1 MPLWGRRILFFASRA
16 AALALLLLA
25 AFAVHSHTRYLE
37 SLAALPG
44 PPLRTAAERETE
56 IPAALA
62 AGGQE
67 GNPAVSRM
75 PVALTIKRGETLSAT
90 LRGLGLAPGEAHAAT
105 EALRRYVD
113 PRRLRPGDQYRAY
126 FGAGAELATFE
137 LALSGRG
144 DVRLARHGDA
154 WDCSWRPYERSVQA
168 RSIAGTLGETLD
180 ASLRSAG
187 ADPELAYKMADVL
200 QWDLDFNRDLQP
212 GDRFEVLYEEVFLDG
227 APHGVG
233 EVLALT
239 YQAGRRRLEAYRYGE
254 DAYYGPEGQPL
265 RKMFLRSPLP
275 YSRVTSR
282 FSHRRFH
289 PVLKVYRPHWGV
301 DFGAPTGTPVR
312 VTAGGTVVSA
322 GWDRGGGKTVKVRH
336 PNGYLTAYLH
346 LSRFAKG
353 IRGGTRVA
361 QGEVVGYVGSTGL
374 ATAAHLDYRVQR
386 HGRWID
392 PLSLSGVSAAPIP
405 KSQSAKF
412 EAWRDALRVSL
423 RTGAPVPGST
433 AGEAVLA
440 AAAPAAGAPATAPA
454 APTARH

>member
-16 AALALLLLA
+16 VALALLILA
-25 AFAVHSHTRYLE
+25 ALAVQSHTRYLE
-37 SLAALPG
+37 NLAARPG
-44 PPLRTAAERETE
+44 PPLRTAAEPEME
-56 IPAALA
+56 IAA
-62 AGGQE
+62 AGAAGAPQ
-67 GNPAVSRM
+67 GDRAAPRA
-75 PVALTIKRGETLSAT
+75 PVELTIKRGETLSAT
-90 LRGLGLAPGEAHAAT
+90 FRGLGLAPGEAHAAT

-126 FGAGAELATFE
+126 FGAGAELAAFE
-137 LALSGRG
+137 LALAGRG

-154 WDCSWRPYERSVQA
+154 WNCSWRPYERSVQA
-168 RSIAGTLGETLD
+168 RSIAGTLEESLD
-180 ASLRSAG
+180 AALRSAG
-187 ADPELAYKMADVL
+187 ANPELAYKMADVL

-227 APHGVG
+227 APYGLG
-233 EVLALT
+233 DVLALT
-239 YQAGRRRLEAYRYGE
+239 YQAGRRRRLEAYRYGE

-312 VTAGGTVVSA
+312 VTAGGVVVSA

-392 PLSLSGVSAAPIP
+392 PLTLSGVSAPPIP
-405 KSQSAKF
+405 KAQSAKF

-423 RTGAPVPGST
+423 RAGGAPP

-440 AAAPAAGAPATAPA
+440 AAAPSAGSPAAAPA
-454 APTARH
+454 APTARN